1 MWWPLAN
8 FVGPDG
14 SRYRPQI
21 DTAGYNF
28 EHVLEDIESLNQRSQ
43 RGELEITA
51 LSIHQYP
58 FVADRYAL
66 TSCGSSMGDG
76 YGPMVVTPVA
86 PASRALTL
94 ADFLVPQNG
103 GAENGVGYRFPKPSP
118 SGPDS
123 AVPRGGQAR
132 PLNATPD
139 STRPRLAIPGLRTTA
154 WLAFQLLIREQHPDL
169 AATHRIN
176 FTVLPFDQII
186 PAVERGDVDA
196 GLIIHEG
203 QLVYEK
209 HGLRCLVDLG
219 RWWKD
224 TRNLPL
230 PLGGNAIRRD
240 LGHAMPV
247 ICDVLKRSI
256 DHALQHRDEAVRF
269 ALQWARGMDGD
280 LADQFVGMYVNR
292 WTLDYGHV
300 GRRAVEQLLTEAA
313 AASLIPDP
321 GPIDFVA
328 PDA

>member
-1 MWWPLAN
+1 MTLDHTAATLRLGHSPDPDDAFMWWPLAN

-14 SRYRPQI
+14 SRYTPQI
-21 DTAGYNF
+21 DTAGYRF

-76 YGPMVVTPVA
+76 YGPMVVA
-86 PASRALTL
+86 PADPARTL
-94 ADFLVPQNG
+94 ADFLTP
-103 GAENGVGYRFPKPSP
+103 ENGVGYRFH
-118 SGPDS
+118 
-123 AVPRGGQAR
+123 
-132 PLNATPD
+132 ATPD
-139 STRPRLAIPGLRTTA
+139 PTRPRLAIPGLRTTA
-154 WLAFQLLIREQHPDL
+154 WLALQLLVREQHPDL
-169 AATHRIN
+169 IDTHRIN
-176 FTVLPFDQII
+176 FTVLPFDRII
-186 PAVERGDVDA
+186 PAVERGQVDA

-209 HGLRCLVDLG
+209 HGLCCLVDLG

-224 TRNLPL
+224 TRRLPL

-269 ALQWARGMDGD
+269 ALQWARGMDGT
-280 LADQFVGMYVNR
+280 LADRFVGMYVNR
-292 WTLDYGHV
+292 WTLDYGSV

-313 AASLIPDP
+313 AANLIPDP
-321 GPIDFVA
+321 GPIDFVT